1 VSTDLQAWADVL
13 DQIVGSS
20 RWFTRVVVLAETA
33 STQDAARRLC
43 AGRPGVVVVT
53 TRQTAG
59 RGRLGRSWV
68 QPAGTGIALSCVLD
82 PVDPGLRSL
91 QAGLAAARAC
101 EDAVPAPA
109 AIGLRWPNDVVTRAE
124 HRKVAGVLVERIG
137 SLIVAGIGMNVR
149 EPPHGWPS
157 GLRATS
163 LEALGST
170 VTCVEAAQRLVV
182 RLDEALSM
190 TGEDAAREWRHRD
203 ILIGL
208 RATFEHDG
216 RRYEGVVEAIEP
228 ASQIRLRRSDGEVVH
243 LPALT
248 TSLVAFV

>member
-1 VSTDLQAWADVL
+1 MSTDLQRWADAL
-13 DQIVGSS
+13 EPIVEAS
-20 RWFTRVVVLAETA
+20 RWFVRVVVVAETG
-33 STQDAARRLC
+33 STQDAARRLA
-43 AGRPGVVVVT
+43 AGGPGVVVVT

-68 QPAGTGIALSCVLD
+68 QPAGTGIALSCTLD
-82 PVDPGLRSL
+82 PIDPGLRSL

-101 EDAVPAPA
+101 EDALEVPA

-124 HRKVAGVLVERIG
+124 HRKLAGVLVERHDG
-137 SLIVAGIGMNVR
+137 LIVAGIGINVR
-149 EPPHGWPS
+149 EPAGGWPS
-157 GLRATS
+157 DLRATS
-163 LEALGST
+163 LEAMGSG
-170 VTCVEAAQRLVV
+170 VTCLEAAQRLVM

-190 TGEDAAREWRHRD
+190 SGEEATREWRHRD
-203 ILIGL
+203 ILVGL

-228 ASQIRLRRSDGEVVH
+228 ASQIRLRRSDESVVH

-248 TSLVAFV
+248 TSLIALG